1 MASWRNYRGSN
12 EARRVDS
19 MSYADGLQDY
29 VDVAERISQL
39 FAKYPDASIQTHFEG
54 VHEIAGQ
61 SYLIVKATVYR
72 TPDDPTPGIDYAW
85 ELVPGRTP
93 YTKGSELMVGST
105 SATGRAISM
114 LGIATKRS
122 IATKQEIQAAKS
134 RQGDELTPD
143 YEPRAAKPVN
153 GQPFPIPQ
161 MTKKQ
166 SDFILKLA
174 NGQIH
179 LIEEWKASKSIKGTL
194 NIDQAKQ
201 LIDHLKTMPMTD
213 PWALDIPRGGHDE

>member
-1 MASWRNYRGSN
+1 MVETPTG
-12 EARRVDS
+12 
-19 MSYADGLQDY
+19 
-29 VDVAERISQL
+29 
-39 FAKYPDASIQTHFEG
+39 
-54 VHEIAGQ
+54 

-72 TPDDPTPGIDYAW
+72 TPDDPRPGIDYAW

-93 YTKGSELMVGST
+93 YSKGSELMVGST

-122 IATKQEIQAAKS
+122 IATRQEVQAAKS
-134 RQGDELTPD
+134 RQGEDFTPD
-143 YEPRAAKPVN
+143 YEPVPTKAMN
-153 GQPFPIPQ
+153 GQPFPIPS

-179 LIEEWKASKSIKGTL
+179 LIEEWKASKGIKKTL
-194 NIDQAKQ
+194 NIEEAKQ
-201 LIDHLKTMPMTD
+201 LIEHLKTIPTDD
-213 PWALDIPRGGHDE
+213 PWARDIPKGGSDE

>member
-1 MASWRNYRGSN
+1 
-12 EARRVDS
+12 
-19 MSYADGLQDY
+19 MSYDLADY
-29 VDVAERISQL
+29 VDVAERIRQL
-39 FAKYPDASIQTHFEG
+39 FEKYPEASIQTSFEG
-54 VHEIAGQ
+54 IQDVAGQ
-61 SYLIVKATVYR
+61 TYLIVKATVYR
-72 TPDDPTPGIDYAW
+72 NPEDTKPGIDYAW

-93 YTKGSELMVGST
+93 FSKGSELMVGST

-122 IATKQEIQAAKS
+122 IATKQEIQAAQA
-134 RQGDELTPD
+134 RQGDMAED
-143 YEPRAAKPVN
+143 YQPVKAKPIN

-161 MTKKQ
+161 MTTKQ
-166 SDFILKLA
+166 QDFILKLA
-174 NGQIH
+174 KGQIH

-201 LIDHLKTMPMTD
+201 LIDHLKTMPMDD

>member
-1 MASWRNYRGSN
+1 
-12 EARRVDS
+12 

-29 VDVAERISQL
+29 VDVAERIGQL
-39 FAKYPDASIQTHFEG
+39 FAKYPDASIQTSYEG
-54 VHEIAGQ
+54 MVETPTGT
-61 SYLIVKATVYR
+61 YLIVKATVYR
-72 TPDDPTPGIDYAW
+72 TPEDPRPGIDYAW

-134 RQGDELTPD
+134 RQGDELTAD

-174 NGQIH
+174 QGQIH

-201 LIDHLKTMPMTD
+201 LIDHLKTMPMAD
-213 PWALDIPRGGHDE
+213 PWASDIPRGGHDE

>member
-1 MASWRNYRGSN
+1 
-12 EARRVDS
+12 

-29 VDVAERISQL
+29 VDVAERIAQL
-39 FAKYPDASIQTHFEG
+39 FAKYPDASIQTSFEG
-54 VHEIAGQ
+54 MHEIGGQ

-72 TPDDPTPGIDYAW
+72 TPDDAKPGIDYAW

-93 YTKGSELMVGST
+93 YSKGSELMVGST

-134 RQGDELTPD
+134 RQGDVSPD
-143 YEPRAAKPVN
+143 YEPVKAKATN
-153 GQPFPIPQ
+153 GQPFAIPA

-166 SDFILKLA
+166 SDFILKLID
-174 NGQIH
+174 GRIH
-179 LIEEWKASKSIKGTL
+179 LVEEWKASRGIKKTL
-194 NIDQAKQ
+194 NIDEAKQ
-201 LIDHLKTMPMTD
+201 LIEHLKAMPTDD
-213 PWALDIPRGGHDE
+213 PWALDIPKGGADE

>member
-1 MASWRNYRGSN
+1 
-12 EARRVDS
+12 

-39 FAKYPDASIQTHFEG
+39 FDKYPDASIQTSYEG
-54 VHEIAGQ
+54 IVETPTGN
-61 SYLIVKATVYR
+61 YLIVKATVYR
-72 TPDDPTPGIDYAW
+72 TPEDPRPGIDYAW

-93 YTKGSELMVGST
+93 YTKNSELMVGST
-105 SATGRAISM
+105 SATGRAIAM

-134 RQGDELTPD
+134 REQSNPDWDSPGLSPLKELTPE
-143 YEPRAAKPVN
+143 YEPKVVKPMN

-174 NGQIH
+174 HGQIH
-179 LIEEWKASKSIKGTL
+179 LIEEWKANKSIKGTL

-201 LIDHLKTMPMTD
+201 LIDHLKTMPMDD

>member
-1 MASWRNYRGSN
+1 
-12 EARRVDS
+12 

-29 VDVAERISQL
+29 VDVAERIGQL
-39 FAKYPDASIQTHFEG
+39 FAKYPDASIQTSYEG
-54 VHEIAGQ
+54 MVETPTGT
-61 SYLIVKATVYR
+61 YLIVKATVYR
-72 TPDDPTPGIDYAW
+72 TPEDPRPGIDYAW

-143 YEPRAAKPVN
+143 YEPVKAKPMN

-174 NGQIH
+174 QGQIH

-201 LIDHLKTMPMTD
+201 LIDHLKTMPMAD
-213 PWALDIPRGGHDE
+213 PWALDIPKGGHDE

>member
-1 MASWRNYRGSN
+1 
-12 EARRVDS
+12 
-19 MSYADGLQDY
+19 MSYSDGLQDY

-54 VHEIAGQ
+54 VHDIAGQ

-72 TPDDPTPGIDYAW
+72 TPDDQTPGIDYAW

-93 YTKGSELMVGST
+93 FTKGSELMVGST

-134 RQGDELTPD
+134 RQTDITPD
-143 YEPRAAKPVN
+143 YQPAYVKPVN
-153 GQPFPIPQ
+153 GQPFPIPP

-174 NGQIH
+174 NGHIQ
-179 LIEEWKASKSIKGTL
+179 LIEDWKSEQRITGTL
-194 NIDQAKQ
+194 NIDQAKK
-201 LIDHLKTMPMTD
+201 LIEHLKTQPLAD
-213 PWALDIPRGGHDE
+213 PWALDIPRGGHDD

>member
-1 MASWRNYRGSN
+1 
-12 EARRVDS
+12 
-19 MSYADGLQDY
+19 MSYSDGLQDY
-29 VDVAERISQL
+29 VDVAERIRQL
-39 FAKYPDASIQTHFEG
+39 FDKYPDASIQTNFEG
-54 VHEIAGQ
+54 MQEIAGQ

-72 TPDDPTPGIDYAW
+72 TPEDTKPGIDYAW

-93 YTKGSELMVGST
+93 FTKGSELMVGST

-134 RQGDELTPD
+134 RQGDFTPE
-143 YEPRAAKPVN
+143 YEPVKAKPAN
-153 GQPFPIPQ
+153 GQPFSVPQ

-179 LIEEWKASKSIKGTL
+179 LIDEWKASKAINKTL
-194 NIDQAKQ
+194 NIEQAKE
-201 LIDHLKTMPMTD
+201 LIEHLKAMPTED
-213 PWALDIPRGGHDE
+213 PWAAEIPRGGHDEQ

>member
-1 MASWRNYRGSN
+1 
-12 EARRVDS
+12 
-19 MSYADGLQDY
+19 MSYQDSLQDY

-39 FAKYPDASIQTHFEG
+39 FAKYPDASIQTNYEG
-54 VHEIAGQ
+54 IVETPTGN
-61 SYLIVKATVYR
+61 YLIVKATVYR
-72 TPDDPTPGIDYAW
+72 TPEDPRPGIDYAW

-93 YTKGSELMVGST
+93 YSKGSELMVGST

-122 IATKQEIQAAKS
+122 IATRQEVQAAKA
-134 RQGDELTPD
+134 RQGEELTPD
-143 YEPRAAKPVN
+143 YQPAPAKAAN
-153 GQPFPIPQ
+153 GQPFPVPQ

-179 LIEEWKASKSIKGTL
+179 LIEEWKMSKGIKKTL
-194 NIDQAKQ
+194 NIEEAKQ
-201 LIDHLKTMPMTD
+201 LIEHLKTIPTSD

>member
-1 MASWRNYRGSN
+1 
-12 EARRVDS
+12 

-29 VDVAERISQL
+29 VDVAERIGQL
-39 FAKYPDASIQTHFEG
+39 FAKYPDASIQTSYEG
-54 VHEIAGQ
+54 MVETPTGT
-61 SYLIVKATVYR
+61 YLIVKATVYR
-72 TPDDPTPGIDYAW
+72 TPEDPRPGIDYAW

-143 YEPRAAKPVN
+143 YEPKAAKPVN

-174 NGQIH
+174 QGQIH

-201 LIDHLKTMPMTD
+201 LIDHLKTMPMAD

>member
-1 MASWRNYRGSN
+1 
-12 EARRVDS
+12 
-19 MSYADGLQDY
+19 MSYTDSLNDY

-39 FAKYPDASIQTHFEG
+39 FAKYPDASIQTNYEG
-54 VHEIAGQ
+54 MVETPTG

-72 TPDDPTPGIDYAW
+72 TPDDPRPGIDYAW

-93 YTKGSELMVGST
+93 FSKGSELMVGST

-122 IATKQEIQAAKS
+122 IATKQEIKAAKA
-134 RQGDELTPD
+134 RQGDDHTAD
-143 YEPRAAKPVN
+143 YEPITAKPMN

-201 LIDHLKTMPMTD
+201 LIDHLKTMPMAD

>member
-1 MASWRNYRGSN
+1 MVETPTGN
-12 EARRVDS
+12 
-19 MSYADGLQDY
+19 
-29 VDVAERISQL
+29 
-39 FAKYPDASIQTHFEG
+39 
-54 VHEIAGQ
+54 
-61 SYLIVKATVYR
+61 YLIVKATVYR
-72 TPDDPTPGIDYAW
+72 TPEDPRPGIDYAW

-93 YTKGSELMVGST
+93 FTKGSELMVGST

-134 RQGDELTPD
+134 RQGEELTPD
-143 YEPRAAKPVN
+143 YEPKAAKPVN

-179 LIEEWKASKSIKGTL
+179 LIEEWKASKGIKGTL

-201 LIDHLKTMPMTD
+201 LIDHLKTMPMDD

>member
-1 MASWRNYRGSN
+1 
-12 EARRVDS
+12 
-19 MSYADGLQDY
+19 MSYSDGLQDY
-29 VDVAERISQL
+29 VDVAERIRQL
-39 FAKYPDASIQTHFEG
+39 FDKYPDASIQTNFEG
-54 VHEIAGQ
+54 MQEIAGQ

-72 TPDDPTPGIDYAW
+72 TPEDTKPGIDYAW

-93 YTKGSELMVGST
+93 FTKGSELMVGST

-134 RQGDELTPD
+134 RQGDFTPE
-143 YEPRAAKPVN
+143 YEPVKAKPAN
-153 GQPFPIPQ
+153 GQPFSIPQ

-179 LIEEWKASKSIKGTL
+179 LIQEWKASKAINDKTL
-194 NIDQAKQ
+194 NIEQAKE
-201 LIDHLKTMPMTD
+201 LIEYLKELPSQD
-213 PWALDIPRGGHDE
+213 PWAAEIPRGGHDEQ

>member
-1 MASWRNYRGSN
+1 
-12 EARRVDS
+12 

-39 FAKYPDASIQTHFEG
+39 FAKYPDASIQTNFEG
-54 VHEIAGQ
+54 VHDIAGQ

-134 RQGDELTPD
+134 RQGEPSPD
-143 YEPRAAKPVN
+143 YEPAYVKPVN

-174 NGQIH
+174 NGHIQ
-179 LIEEWKASKSIKGTL
+179 LIEDWKVSQNITGTL
-194 NIDQAKQ
+194 NINQAKQ
-201 LIDHLKTMPMTD
+201 LIEHLKTQPLDD
-213 PWALDIPRGGHDE
+213 PWALDIPRGGHDD

>member
-1 MASWRNYRGSN
+1 
-12 EARRVDS
+12 
-19 MSYADGLQDY
+19 MSYSDGLQDY
-29 VDVAERISQL
+29 VDVAERIRQL
-39 FAKYPDASIQTHFEG
+39 FDKYPDASIQTNFEG
-54 VHEIAGQ
+54 MQEIAGQ

-72 TPDDPTPGIDYAW
+72 TPEDTKPGIDYAW

-93 YTKGSELMVGST
+93 FTKGSELMVGST

-134 RQGDELTPD
+134 RQGDFTPE
-143 YEPRAAKPVN
+143 YEPVKAKPAN
-153 GQPFPIPQ
+153 GQPFSVPQ

-179 LIEEWKASKSIKGTL
+179 LIEEWKASKAINKTL
-194 NIDQAKQ
+194 NIEQAKE
-201 LIDHLKTMPMTD
+201 LIEHLKGMPTED
-213 PWALDIPRGGHDE
+213 PWAAEIPRGGQDEQ

>member
-1 MASWRNYRGSN
+1 
-12 EARRVDS
+12 
-19 MSYADGLQDY
+19 MSYSDGLQDY
-29 VDVAERISQL
+29 VDVAERIAQL
-39 FAKYPDASIQTHFEG
+39 FAKYPDASIQTNFKG

-61 SYLIVKATVYR
+61 SYLIVEATVYR
-72 TPDDPTPGIDYAW
+72 TPDDPRPGIDYAW

-93 YTKGSELMVGST
+93 FTKGSELMVGST

-134 RQGDELTPD
+134 RQGEELTPD
-143 YEPRAAKPVN
+143 YEPRAVKPVN

-201 LIDHLKTMPMTD
+201 LIDHLKTMPMAD

>member
-1 MASWRNYRGSN
+1 
-12 EARRVDS
+12 
-19 MSYADGLQDY
+19 MSYSDGLQDY
-29 VDVAERISQL
+29 VDVAERIRQL
-39 FAKYPDASIQTHFEG
+39 FDKYPDASIQTNFEG
-54 VHEIAGQ
+54 MQEIAGQ

-72 TPDDPTPGIDYAW
+72 TPEDTKPGIDYAW

-93 YTKGSELMVGST
+93 FTKGSELMVGST

-134 RQGDELTPD
+134 RQGDFTPE
-143 YEPRAAKPVN
+143 YEPVKAKPAN
-153 GQPFPIPQ
+153 GQPFSVPQ

-179 LIEEWKASKSIKGTL
+179 LIEEWKASKAINKTL
-194 NIDQAKQ
+194 NIEQAKE
-201 LIDHLKTMPMTD
+201 LIEHLKGMPTED
-213 PWALDIPRGGHDE
+213 PWAAEIPRGGTDEEF

>member
-1 MASWRNYRGSN
+1 
-12 EARRVDS
+12 
-19 MSYADGLQDY
+19 MSYADSLQDY
-29 VDVAERISQL
+29 VDVAERIKQL
-39 FAKYPDASIQTHFEG
+39 FDKYPDASIQTNFEG
-54 VHEIAGQ
+54 IQDIAGQ

-72 TPDDPTPGIDYAW
+72 TPEDPRPGIDYAW

-93 YTKGSELMVGST
+93 YSKGSELMVGST

-122 IATKQEIQAAKS
+122 IASKQEVEAAKA
-134 RQGDELTPD
+134 RQGGELTPD
-143 YEPRAAKPVN
+143 YEPVRAKPVN
-153 GQPFPIPQ
+153 GQPFPIPP

-174 NGQIH
+174 AGQIH

-194 NIDQAKQ
+194 NIDQAKH
-201 LIDHLKTMPMTD
+201 LIEHLKTMPTQD
-213 PWALDIPRGGHDE
+213 PWALDIPKGGHDE

>member
-1 MASWRNYRGSN
+1 
-12 EARRVDS
+12 
-19 MSYADGLQDY
+19 MSYSDSLQDY

-39 FAKYPDASIQTHFEG
+39 FTKYPDASIQTSYEG
-54 VHEIAGQ
+54 IVETPTGN
-61 SYLIVKATVYR
+61 YLIVKATVYR
-72 TPDDPTPGIDYAW
+72 TPEDPRPGIDYAW

-93 YTKGSELMVGST
+93 YSKGSELMVGST

-122 IATKQEIQAAKS
+122 IATKQEVQAAKA
-134 RQGDELTPD
+134 RQGEDFTPD
-143 YEPRAAKPVN
+143 YEPKPAKAMN
-153 GQPFPIPQ
+153 GQPFPVPS

-179 LIEEWKASKSIKGTL
+179 LIEEWKASKGIKKTL
-194 NIDQAKQ
+194 NIEEAKQ
-201 LIDHLKTMPMTD
+201 LIEHLKTIPTDD
-213 PWALDIPRGGHDE
+213 PWALEIPRGGHDE